1 MKNKIKKSPY
11 ANLSQ
16 KTVKAPNKRRADVR
30 AKRLEGGDLRSK
42 GGVSYGK

>member
-16 KTVKAPNKRRADVR
+16 KTVKAPNKCKANVR

-42 GGVSYGK
+42 GGASCGK

>member
-16 KTVKAPNKRRADVR
+16 KPIKAPNKPDAAIH

-42 GGVSYGK
+42 EGVSCGK